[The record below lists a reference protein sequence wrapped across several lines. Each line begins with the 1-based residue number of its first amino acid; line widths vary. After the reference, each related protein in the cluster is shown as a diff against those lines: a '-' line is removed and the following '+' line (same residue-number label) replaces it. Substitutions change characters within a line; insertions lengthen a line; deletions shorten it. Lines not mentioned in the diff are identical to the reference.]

1 MIGTTTI
8 PRENLE
14 FIAKDIGSELVPFLT
29 PEQLVNLTPQQ
40 RLVVGMSLE
49 QRLAGMSLEQRLAGM
64 TLEDEKKLFEFLLKK
79 YGHQNGQN
87 GR

>member
-14 FIAKDIGSELVPFLT
+14 FIAKDIGSELLPFLT
-29 PEQLVNLTPQQ
+29 AEQL
-40 RLVVGMSLE
+40 
-49 QRLAGMSLEQRLAGM
+49 LAGMSLEQRLASM
-64 TLEDEKKLFEFLLKK
+64 SLEDEKALFELLLKK
-79 YGHQNGQN
+79 HGHQNGRN